1 MGWQVYGTNA
11 LALPLPP
18 VVWAY
23 RGQYRI
29 EDDWSRLKGRSLGLT
44 PVYLQDEERIQGLVS
59 LLSLALRVLTL
70 VEWVVRE
77 RLCQDRAKL
86 QGIYDG
92 QPGRKTNRPSAELLL
107 RVMRTISIS
116 VVEVNGRIHAL
127 LSPLTEVQKRLL
139 ELWDLPPNLYENV
152 ACGFPEPP

>member
-1 MGWQVYGTNA
+1 LVY
-11 LALPLPP
+11 
-18 VVWAY
+18 
-23 RGQYRI
+23 
-29 EDDWSRLKGRSLGLT
+29 
-44 PVYLQDEERIQGLVS
+44 
-59 LLSLALRVLTL
+59 LLSLALRGLTL

-92 QPGRKTNRPSAELLL
+92 QPGRKTARPSAELLL
-107 RVMRTISIS
+107 RVLRTISIS
-116 VVEVNGRIHAL
+116 VVEMDGRIHAL

-139 ELWDLPPNLYENV
+139 ELWGLPPNLYENV